1 MDFMGKQTKK
11 QKQNIY
17 HVFGLNG
24 AFNILDH
31 KKSKIIRIDIM
42 QGGLAEKKSQLNK
55 LINTK
60 IYPIHHLPKDQFL
73 KKYGSKRTQGIVV
86 EFQGNMLQNLPSF
99 EMSKENECL
108 LVIDN
113 LEDPQNL
120 GQIIR
125 TAECANITGLLLPE
139 HQSVQLTDAVLQV
152 SQGAFIHLPFY
163 RCGNLHHQLRALKKE
178 GFWII
183 GVENSVKAISWYQL
197 DYKRK
202 LVLVMGS
209 EGKGIRPVI
218 MKACDDLITIPMQG
232 KLNSL
237 NVSSAT
243 SAILFER
250 LRQLSHS

>member
-1 MDFMGKQTKK
+1 MSKQPTKK
-11 QKQNIY
+11 KQGIY
-17 HVFGLNG
+17 QIHGLNG
-24 AFNILDH
+24 SSNIINE
-31 KKSKIIRIDIM
+31 KKLTIIRIDIM
-42 QGGLAEKKSQLNK
+42 EGGNAEKKKWVNNLGKIKEN
-55 LINTK
+55 LI
-60 IYPIHHLPKDQFL
+60 LRLGKDQFL
-73 KKYGSKRTQGIVV
+73 KKYSGKRTQGIVIL
-86 EFQGNMLQNLPSF
+86 FQGNIIQSIPSF
-99 EMSKENECL
+99 GMSEENECL
-108 LVIDN
+108 LVADN

-139 HQSVQLTDAVLQV
+139 HHSVQLTDTVLQV
-152 SQGAFIHLPFY
+152 SQGAFVHLPIF
-163 RCGNLHHQLRALKKE
+163 RCGNLHQELCALKKE

-183 GVENSVKAISWYQL
+183 GVENSVKAMSWHEL

-202 LVLVMGS
+202 IVLVMGS

-218 MKACDDLITIPMQG
+218 IKACDELITIPMQG

-250 LRQLSHS
+250 LRQLSLI

>member
-1 MDFMGKQTKK
+1 MRKQPAKK
-11 QKQNIY
+11 NQGIHQV
-17 HVFGLNG
+17 HGLNG
-24 AFNILDH
+24 CSNIIQN
-31 KKSKIIRIDIM
+31 KKLKIKHIEVMI
-42 QGGLAEKKSQLNK
+42 GGNAEKKTWVNNLAK
-55 LINTK
+55 AKMLKVYRI
-60 IYPIHHLPKDQFL
+60 PKDQFL
-73 KKYGSKRTQGIVV
+73 KKYSGKRTQGIVV
-86 EFQGNMLQNLPSF
+86 LFQGNIIQSIPSF
-99 EMSKENECL
+99 KMSKENECL

-113 LEDPQNL
+113 IEDPQNL

-125 TAECANITGLLLPE
+125 TSECANITGLLLPE
-139 HQSVQLTDAVLQV
+139 HQSVQLTDSVLQV
-152 SQGAFIHLPFY
+152 SQGAFVHLPIY
-163 RCGNLHHQLRALKKE
+163 RCGNLHQQLRVLKKE

-183 GVENSVKAISWYQL
+183 GVENSVNAMTWHQL

-218 MKACDDLITIPMQG
+218 VKVCDELITIPMQG

-250 LRQLSHS
+250 LRQLSLS

>member
-1 MDFMGKQTKK
+1 MRKQPMKKK
-11 QKQNIY
+11 QHIY
-17 HVFGLNG
+17 QIHGLNG
-24 AFNILDH
+24 CSNIVQD
-31 KKSKIIRIDIM
+31 KKLNIIRIDIM
-42 QGGLAEKKSQLNK
+42 TGGNAEKKKWVNSLANSK
-55 LINTK
+55 K
-60 IYPIHHLPKDQFL
+60 YPVHRMLKDQFL
-73 KKYGSKRTQGIVV
+73 KKYGGKRTQGIVILF
-86 EFQGNMLQNLPSF
+86 EGDIIQSLPSF
-99 EMSKENECL
+99 KISKENECL
-108 LVIDN
+108 LVVDN

-139 HQSVQLTDAVLQV
+139 HQSVQITDAVLQV
-152 SQGAFIHLPFY
+152 SQGAFSHLPIF
-163 RCGNLHHQLRALKKE
+163 RCGNLHQQLRTLKKE

-183 GVENSVKAISWYQL
+183 GVENSINAMSWHEL

-218 MKACDDLITIPMQG
+218 VKTCDEFITIPMHGQ
-232 KLNSL
+232 LNSL

-250 LRQLSHS
+250 LRQLSLT

>member
-1 MDFMGKQTKK
+1 MRKQPAKKK
-11 QKQNIY
+11 QGIY
-17 HVFGLNG
+17 QIHGLNG
-24 AFNILDH
+24 CSNIICEKNL
-31 KKSKIIRIDIM
+31 KIICIDIM
-42 QGGLAEKKSQLNK
+42 IGGNAEKKKWVNSLAK
-55 LINTK
+55 VKT
-60 IYPIHHLPKDQFL
+60 YPVHRMRKDQFL
-73 KKYGSKRTQGIVV
+73 KKYSGKRTQGIVV
-86 EFQGNMLQNLPSF
+86 SFQGNIIQSLPSF
-99 EMSKENECL
+99 TKSKENECL

-152 SQGAFIHLPFY
+152 SQGAFVHLPIF
-163 RCGNLHHQLRALKKE
+163 RCGNLHQELCALKKE

-183 GVENSVKAISWYQL
+183 GVENSVKAKSWHEL

-218 MKACDDLITIPMQG
+218 IKACDELITIPMQG

-250 LRQLSHS
+250 LRQLSLI

>member
-1 MDFMGKQTKK
+1 MRKQAKK
-11 QKQNIY
+11 KNQNI
-17 HVFGLNG
+17 HQIFGING
-24 AFNILDH
+24 CLNILEY
-31 KKSKIIRIDIM
+31 KKNKILRVDIM
-42 QGGLAEKKSQLNK
+42 QGGLAEKKSNITK
-55 LINTK
+55 LIKNQSFQV
-60 IYPIHHLPKDQFL
+60 HRLQKDQFL
-73 KKYGSKRTQGIVV
+73 KTYSGKRTQGLVITFS
-86 EFQGNMLQNLPSF
+86 ENIIQNLPVFNNS
-99 EMSKENECL
+99 SKYECL
-108 LVIDN
+108 LVIDS

-139 HQSVQLTDAVLQV
+139 HQSVQLTDSVLQV
-152 SQGAFIHLPFY
+152 SQGAFIHLPIY
-163 RCGNLHHQLRALKKE
+163 RCGNLHQQLRVLKKE

-183 GVENSVKAISWYQL
+183 GVENSVKAMEWHQL

-202 LVLVMGS
+202 LVLVLGS

-218 MKACDDLITIPMQG
+218 VKTCDELITIPMHG

-250 LRQLSHS
+250 QRQIDLINNC

>member
-1 MDFMGKQTKK
+1 MRKQPTKK
-11 QKQNIY
+11 KQGIY
-17 HVFGLNG
+17 QIYGLNG
-24 AFNILDH
+24 CSNIINEKTL
-31 KKSKIIRIDIM
+31 KIIRIAIM
-42 QGGLAEKKSQLNK
+42 IGGNAEKKKWVNSLAK
-55 LINTK
+55 AKTYSL
-60 IYPIHHLPKDQFL
+60 HRMPKDQFL
-73 KKYGSKRTQGIVV
+73 KKYSGKRTQGIVV
-86 EFQGNMLQNLPSF
+86 TFSGNIIQSLPSF
-99 EMSKENECL
+99 IISKENECL

-152 SQGAFIHLPFY
+152 SQGAFIHLPIF
-163 RCGNLHHQLRALKKE
+163 RCGNLHQELRALKKE

-183 GVENSVKAISWYQL
+183 GVENSVKAMSWYEL

-202 LVLVMGS
+202 LILVMGS

-218 MKACDDLITIPMQG
+218 VKACDELITIPMHG
-232 KLNSL
+232 NLNSL

-250 LRQLSHS
+250 QRQLSLL

>member
-1 MDFMGKQTKK
+1 MRKQPAKKK
-11 QKQNIY
+11 QGIY
-17 HVFGLNG
+17 QIHGLNG
-24 AFNILDH
+24 CSNIIGEKNL
-31 KKSKIIRIDIM
+31 KILQIDIM
-42 QGGLAEKKSQLNK
+42 MGGNAEKKKWVNSLAK
-55 LINTK
+55 TKKFPINRME
-60 IYPIHHLPKDQFL
+60 KDQFL
-73 KKYGSKRTQGIVV
+73 KKYSGKRTQGIVV
-86 EFQGNMLQNLPSF
+86 SFQGNIIQHLPSF
-99 EMSKENECL
+99 KMSTDNECL
-108 LVIDN
+108 LVVDN

-125 TAECANITGLLLPE
+125 TAECANITGLLLPD

-152 SQGAFIHLPFY
+152 SQGAFVHLPIF
-163 RCGNLHHQLRALKKE
+163 RCGNLHQELCALKKE

-183 GVENSVKAISWYQL
+183 GVENSVKAMVWHEL

-202 LVLVMGS
+202 IVLVMGS

-218 MKACDDLITIPMQG
+218 IKSCDELITIPMQG

-250 LRQLSHS
+250 LRQLSL

>member
-1 MDFMGKQTKK
+1 MRKQPKK
-11 QKQNIY
+11 KNQNI
-17 HVFGLNG
+17 HQIFGLNG
-24 AFNILDH
+24 ALNILEY
-31 KKSKIIRIDIM
+31 KKKKIMRVDIM
-42 QGGLAEKKSQLNK
+42 QDGVAERKPVIIK
-55 LINTK
+55 LIKTK
-60 IYPIHHLPKDQFL
+60 SFPIHRLPKEQFL
-73 KKYGSKRTQGIVV
+73 KKYGGKRTQGIVV
-86 EFQGNMLQNLPSF
+86 TFQETIIQNLPTF
-99 EMSKENECL
+99 SKSELNECL

-152 SQGAFIHLPFY
+152 SQGAFIHLPIY
-163 RCGNLHHQLRALKKE
+163 GCGNLHQQLRALKKE

-183 GVENSVKAISWYQL
+183 GVENSVKAIQWHQL

-209 EGKGIRPVI
+209 EGKGIRLVI
-218 MKACDDLITIPMQG
+218 MKACDELITIPMQG

-237 NVSSAT
+237 NVSSAV
-243 SAILFER
+243 SAVLFER
-250 LRQLSHS
+250 QRQVNSES